1 MSNLQSA
8 SEKKDLVEIHQGFLQ
23 KLARRQAQQQSSRLK
38 ELRQRRIALQV
49 KIAEMK
55 QTQSSGRLVAQDESS
70 SYETDRPYLRMW
82 HPEVVDNAKAD
93 PSISLAQRLQE
104 VRQQRTLAAAYRLAG
119 ISLLP
124 CVSKEVLALR
134 LDISWQGRFVA
145 CYHCF
150 LDAVSTAPR
159 RRSRQISAPE
169 LYLRLVQHTLP
180 RSIPLARIWQKHM
193 GGMVSV
199 GPLTEPDQWRV
210 EWMEPLRAFAQELY
224 RACYRDWVHQ
234 QIINTIRQQWDP
246 KMTVIKHEDDTQQI
260 HFHIASRLRV
270 RLDFQ
275 AMADRPSGIVVRWIH
290 TRKQRRQP
298 SSLLRSS
305 RHRSDILAISDDE
318 DEDDPILQQHNDSM
332 NEKIDRENVLN
343 RAKEFF
349 RRLPVLEA
357 IPQVSKL
364 ITSQTE
370 D

>member
-1 MSNLQSA
+1 MNNLQSA
-8 SEKKDLVEIHQGFLQ
+8 LQKKELVEIHQGFLQ
-23 KLARRQAQQQSSRLK
+23 KLARRQAQQQSSRLR
-38 ELRQRRIALQV
+38 ELQQRRIALQV
-49 KIAEMK
+49 KIAETK
-55 QTQSSGRLVAQDESS
+55 QTHTSGRLVAQDES

-82 HPEVVDNAKAD
+82 HPEVVDSDKAD
-93 PSISLAQRLQE
+93 PSIPLAQRLQE

-134 LDISWQGRFVA
+134 FDISWQGRFVA

-150 LDAVSTAPR
+150 LDAVSTASR
-159 RRSRQISAPE
+159 RRSRQNPAQE

-210 EWMEPLRAFAQELY
+210 DWMEPLRAFAQELY

-234 QIINTIRQQWDP
+234 QIIHTIRQHWDP
-246 KMTVIKHEDDTQQI
+246 KMTVIKHEDDTQQFN
-260 HFHIASRLRV
+260 FHIASRLRV

-275 AMADRPSGIVVRWIH
+275 AMSDRPSGIVVRWIH
-290 TRKQRRQP
+290 TRKQRKHP
-298 SSLLRSS
+298 SSLLR
-305 RHRSDILAISDDE
+305 HHSDILAISDDE
-318 DEDDPILQQHNDSM
+318 DEDNPKIQQQNDNM
-332 NEKIDRENVLN
+332 DKKIDRENVLN
-343 RAKEFF
+343 EAKEFF

-364 ITSQTE
+364 ITSQME
-370 D
+370 A

>member
-1 MSNLQSA
+1 MNNLQSG
-8 SEKKDLVEIHQGFLQ
+8 SQRKELVEIHQGFLQ
-23 KLARRQAQQQSSRLK
+23 KLARRQARQQSSRLR
-38 ELRQRRIALQV
+38 ELQQRRIALQV
-49 KIAEMK
+49 KIAELK
-55 QTQSSGRLVAQDESS
+55 QTQTSGRLVAQDD
-70 SYETDRPYLRMW
+70 SYETDRPYLRLW
-82 HPEVVDNAKAD
+82 HPKVVDNAKVEQ
-93 PSISLAQRLQE
+93 PIPLAQRLQE
-104 VRQQRTLAAAYRLAG
+104 VRQQRTLAASYRLAG

-134 LDISWQGRFVA
+134 FDISWQGRFVA

-159 RRSRQISAPE
+159 RRNRQPAPE

-199 GPLTEPDQWRV
+199 GRLTEQDRWRV
-210 EWMEPLRAFAQELY
+210 DWMEPLRTFSQELY

-234 QIINTIRQQWDP
+234 QIINNIRQHWDP

-260 HFHIASRLRV
+260 NFHIASRLRV

-275 AMADRPSGIVVRWIH
+275 AMSDRPSGIVVRWIH
-290 TRKQRRQP
+290 TRKQRKQP
-298 SSLLRSS
+298 SSLLRPSP
-305 RHRSDILAISDDE
+305 HRSDILTISDDE
-318 DEDDPILQQHNDSM
+318 DEDDQKTQQQDDNMDK
-332 NEKIDRENVLN
+332 EIDRENVLKE
-343 RAKEFF
+343 AKEFF
-349 RRLPVLEA
+349 RRSPVLEA

-370 D
+370 E